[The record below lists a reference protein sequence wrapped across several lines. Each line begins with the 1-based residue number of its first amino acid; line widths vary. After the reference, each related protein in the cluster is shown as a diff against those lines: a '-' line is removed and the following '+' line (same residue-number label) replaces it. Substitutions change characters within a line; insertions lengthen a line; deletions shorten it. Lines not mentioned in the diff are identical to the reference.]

1 MGKIRLTTA
10 QALVRFL
17 DNQYLSVDGVETKF
31 VKGIFAIFGHGNVL
45 GLGQAL
51 EQDSGDMVVYQ
62 GRNEQGMAHAAIG
75 FAKQKLRREIIACS
89 SSVGPGAA
97 NMITA
102 AATATANRIPL
113 LLLPGDVFATRQ
125 PDPVLQQ
132 IEQSHDLSISTND
145 AFRAVSKYW
154 DRVSRPEQL
163 MTACINA
170 MRVLTDP
177 ADTGAVTISLPQDVQ
192 GEAYDFPDYF
202 FQKRVHR
209 LERRL
214 PTEGQLA
221 DALALIAGKKK
232 PMIICGGGVKYSGA
246 GDALRAFA

>member
-1 MGKIRLTTA
+1 MGKLRLTMA
-10 QALVRFL
+10 QALVKFL
-17 DNQYLSVDGVETKF
+17 DNQYLEVDGEAQKF

-51 EQDSGDMVVYQ
+51 EENSGELRVYQ
-62 GRNEQGMAHAAIG
+62 GRNEQGMAHAATG
-75 FAKQKLRREIIACS
+75 FARQSLRRQIIACTS
-89 SSVGPGAA
+89 SIGPGAA

-132 IEQSHDLSISTND
+132 IEQSHDLSITTND

-154 DRVSRPEQL
+154 DRITRPQQL
-163 MTACINA
+163 MSACINA

-177 ADTGAVTISLPQDVQ
+177 AETGAVTLYLMMP
-192 GEAYDFPDYF
+192 
-202 FQKRVHR
+202 
-209 LERRL
+209 
-214 PTEGQLA
+214 
-221 DALALIAGKKK
+221 
-232 PMIICGGGVKYSGA
+232 
-246 GDALRAFA
+246 